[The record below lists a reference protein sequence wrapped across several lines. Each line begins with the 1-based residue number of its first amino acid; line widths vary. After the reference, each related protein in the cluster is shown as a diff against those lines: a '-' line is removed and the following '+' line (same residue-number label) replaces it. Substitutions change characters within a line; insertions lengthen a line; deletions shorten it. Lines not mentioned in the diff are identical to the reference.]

1 MFHQEDPRQT
11 PIIEET
17 DVIVC
22 GGGPAGV
29 AAAIASARA
38 GAKTR
43 LIETHGQLGGV
54 WTTGMLSWILD
65 SKNKPGLT
73 REIIQRVE
81 DMGGRAQAY
90 PKDSGGVGYDI
101 EVMKL
106 VLEQMCLEA
115 GVEVRLCTR
124 VVAAA
129 RGEDNRIAFAVTESK
144 SGREAWSAKCF
155 IDCTGDGDLAAQ
167 VGCGFEFGRPA
178 EGIGA
183 EGTERAGETQPFSL
197 MCLIT
202 GINPEAT
209 AEFHERV
216 GRPWHASKNALMSEF
231 RRAGLESSYGKPTI
245 FMIHK
250 DLFAWMINHEY
261 AVSGLSAQDLSDAT
275 IRARAELHKLINGLR
290 SLGEPWSCI
299 RIVATGAQIGVREGR
314 RIHGRYTVT
323 LNDMIEGRRHEDAI
337 CEVTF
342 PIDVHSTNKV
352 LGTGIEGKPVSKT
365 QPYDIP
371 LRALMARDVD
381 GLLMAGRCIS
391 GDFFAHSS
399 YRVTG
404 NAVAMGEAVGI
415 TAAIAAQSERLPH
428 QVSIDEVL
436 PLNTDGR

>member
-129 RGEDNRIAFAVTESK
+129 RVKTIESHLQSLK
-144 SGREAWSAKCF
+144 ANPVARHGQPSVSLTARAMAIWPRRSGVGLNLADRQKELGRKAPSA
-155 IDCTGDGDLAAQ
+155 
-167 VGCGFEFGRPA
+167 
-178 EGIGA
+178 
-183 EGTERAGETQPFSL
+183 
-197 MCLIT
+197 
-202 GINPEAT
+202 
-209 AEFHERV
+209 
-216 GRPWHASKNALMSEF
+216 
-231 RRAGLESSYGKPTI
+231 
-245 FMIHK
+245 
-250 DLFAWMINHEY
+250 
-261 AVSGLSAQDLSDAT
+261 
-275 IRARAELHKLINGLR
+275 RARRSR
-290 SLGEPWSCI
+290 SL
-299 RIVATGAQIGVREGR
+299 
-314 RIHGRYTVT
+314 
-323 LNDMIEGRRHEDAI
+323 
-337 CEVTF
+337 
-342 PIDVHSTNKV
+342 
-352 LGTGIEGKPVSKT
+352 
-365 QPYDIP
+365 
-371 LRALMARDVD
+371 
-381 GLLMAGRCIS
+381 
-391 GDFFAHSS
+391 
-399 YRVTG
+399 
-404 NAVAMGEAVGI
+404 
-415 TAAIAAQSERLPH
+415 
-428 QVSIDEVL
+428 
-436 PLNTDGR
+436 

>member
-178 EGIGA
+178 EG
-183 EGTERAGETQPFSL
+183 
-197 MCLIT
+197 
-202 GINPEAT
+202 
-209 AEFHERV
+209 
-216 GRPWHASKNALMSEF
+216 
-231 RRAGLESSYGKPTI
+231 
-245 FMIHK
+245 
-250 DLFAWMINHEY
+250 
-261 AVSGLSAQDLSDAT
+261 
-275 IRARAELHKLINGLR
+275 
-290 SLGEPWSCI
+290 
-299 RIVATGAQIGVREGR
+299 
-314 RIHGRYTVT
+314 
-323 LNDMIEGRRHEDAI
+323 
-337 CEVTF
+337 
-342 PIDVHSTNKV
+342 
-352 LGTGIEGKPVSKT
+352 
-365 QPYDIP
+365 
-371 LRALMARDVD
+371 
-381 GLLMAGRCIS
+381 
-391 GDFFAHSS
+391 
-399 YRVTG
+399 
-404 NAVAMGEAVGI
+404 
-415 TAAIAAQSERLPH
+415 
-428 QVSIDEVL
+428 
-436 PLNTDGR
+436 